1 MNTPTKMM
9 ANPSLEMDPGQECQ
23 NPLYP
28 LGFALKS
35 GVYPL
40 PYGGACVTMLHQAG
54 GGARMGIWIE
64 LGMFALVFVFA
75 IHQWHDLKKEKAKR
89 EAARQKP
96 ESSIKD
102 PHD

>member
-1 MNTPTKMM
+1 
-9 ANPSLEMDPGQECQ
+9 
-23 NPLYP
+23 
-28 LGFALKS
+28 
-35 GVYPL
+35 
-40 PYGGACVTMLHQAG
+40 
-54 GGARMGIWIE
+54 MGIWIE
-64 LGMFALVFVFA
+64 LGVFALVFVFA